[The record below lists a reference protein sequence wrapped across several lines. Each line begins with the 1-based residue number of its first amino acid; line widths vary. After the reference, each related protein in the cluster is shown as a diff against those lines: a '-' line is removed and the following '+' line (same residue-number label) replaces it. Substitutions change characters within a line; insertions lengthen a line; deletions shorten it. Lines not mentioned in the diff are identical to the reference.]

1 MNWRAFKFCLYVE
14 SESSINRGDMS
25 GNTGKIDPGL
35 GHLWRSWV
43 IVDTLRLISEECAA
57 DTDKWKAM
65 PLRENQDPVY
75 RPSITLEGWWWEPC
89 QCLSL
94 KWGEGGWDG
103 KEKKNK
109 GSGWSLEEE
118 MSKLCTRKKEKPERR
133 ERTQSSS
140 IPASP
145 VLSCLLNCLSRV
157 FSPCLASGGYCLTAV
172 SNQTL
177 SISKLK
183 AGQPA

>member
-1 MNWRAFKFCLYVE
+1 MTVFHWKGEMNWRAFKFCLYVE

-25 GNTGKIDPGL
+25 GNTGKIEPGL

-103 KEKKNK
+103 KEKKKTKEVDEAWRKRCLNYAPGK
-109 GSGWSLEEE
+109 REARKEGAD
-118 MSKLCTRKKEKPERR
+118 SK
-133 ERTQSSS
+133 Q
-140 IPASP
+140 
-145 VLSCLLNCLSRV
+145 
-157 FSPCLASGGYCLTAV
+157 
-172 SNQTL
+172 
-177 SISKLK
+177 
-183 AGQPA
+183 